1 MNALKRNL
9 RKYDWAR
16 KQRDQI
22 VRRADKWLKHD
33 DERLRSLV
41 IPPEIPR
48 AIYAHEKGA
57 PVNGEALN
65 KIGLTSWKISFD
77 RPWKVT
83 NPADGKTYPSNDFEA
98 FRESGCKDRSLLT
111 GPYPDDGW
119 GCYVKGEDRPFWF
132 VAFYAHWSVNRLLLP
147 ALDDLSRAYLIT
159 DDSHYAHACALL
171 LWQLA
176 EYYPRYVY
184 EKQSRYG
191 KEFMPNY
198 RGRLLYHTWESHFT
212 CQSVIPAYGAVRPAI
227 QKDRALMA
235 LTGQTA
241 RQIRAHI
248 EDRLL
253 RTMAGDIMDGS
264 GRIQGNYGMH
274 QLALLRIAA
283 VLKNSQKK
291 PTSRDMVAWVLNN
304 PDAQNYTQ
312 LGLRDAVNNL
322 LHRDGYPFESPQ
334 YNTLWIVMLDAIVKA
349 LGPEGRKIV
358 ALPRFRKL
366 YTWIFRM
373 ACAERFVPSYGDSNN
388 LFHAL
393 LDRRNLRMG
402 EIFES
407 AYRYYKDPIFA
418 RALKQINA
426 KPKRDLF
433 LDPLDANELA
443 GAAKKHPDRLGVT
456 SELLPGV
463 GFASLQTGSNANRTA
478 LALFYGDY
486 WGHAHND
493 RLQLDIYSWRHAL
506 TPDFGYPETADA
518 YDPRRYAFL
527 SHTVTHNTVMVN
539 AGRQARARGR
549 LHLYDPGPF
558 AQLVETSAEAAY
570 PKQVKLYRRTLLLVD
585 VAPDKAYIV
594 DIFRVRGG
602 AQHDWIVHGPQA
614 KLKSD
619 LPFSRP
625 RKKGTLAGPDVP
637 YGYFYD
643 DKRYDNDNAAHVSYS
658 RYEGSAFQ
666 WLFNVQQAKL
676 NGVGTASWRLNRPP
690 DLYPKVNP
698 KGVVLRAHL
707 IGRDETIFACDG
719 IPQRRETW
727 PETVKF
733 LFRRRTGEDL
743 ESVYVTVFEPY
754 KNKPF
759 INSVKVLPTDAGND
773 LPVALEIACGEKKHI
788 LFNRLEK
795 VKGSASVLKL
805 DGGITLDARAAVL
818 EQADHGEF
826 KQVYLLDN
834 KKTGGLGPAITSAPA
849 VRARVKSVDYEKGLV
864 TLTRPILSGTPLA
877 GGIAV
882 VESSGHANAIPV
894 AEVVNTTTFAV
905 GDDELSAG
913 TIHITSAAGNRI
925 EFNPKYVYFIEPGM
939 TVVNEAGK
947 GVGRI
952 KSIKSGSAKL
962 DTNTLTLRN
971 FPDRN
976 RDGRRTCRVMVVG
989 PGDTLTLHT
998 SLRHR

>member
-1 MNALKRNL
+1 MNALNHNL
-9 RKYDWAR
+9 KTYDWAR

-22 VRRADKWLKHD
+22 VRRANKWLKYD

-48 AIYAHEKGA
+48 AIVAHEKGA
-57 PVNGEALN
+57 PINGDALN
-65 KIGLTSWKISFD
+65 KIGRNAWKISFD
-77 RPWKVT
+77 KPWKVT
-83 NPADGKTYPSNDFEA
+83 HPADGKVYPSNNFEA
-98 FRESGCKDRSLLT
+98 FRKSGCKDRSLLT

-132 VAFYAHWSVNRLLLP
+132 VAFYAHWSVTRLLLP

-159 DDSHYAHACALL
+159 GDSCYAHACALL

-191 KEFMPNY
+191 REVNPGYK
-198 RGRLLYHTWESHFT
+198 GRLLYHTWESHYT
-212 CQSVIPAYGAVRPAI
+212 GHSVPPAYHAVRPAI
-227 QKDRALMA
+227 RKDRALMA

-241 RQIRAHI
+241 RQIHAHI

-274 QLALLRIAA
+274 QVTLLRIAA
-283 VLKNSQKK
+283 VFKNSRKK

-312 LGLRDAVNNL
+312 LGLEDAINNL

-334 YNTLWIVMLDAIVKA
+334 YNTLWIKTLNEIVEA
-349 LGPEGRKIV
+349 LGPQGRKII

-366 YTWIFRM
+366 HTWVLRM
-373 ACAERFVPSYGDSNN
+373 ACAGRFVPSYGDSNN
-388 LFHAL
+388 LFHTL
-393 LDRRNLRMG
+393 LDRTNLRTG
-402 EIFES
+402 EILES
-407 AYRYYKDPIFA
+407 AYRHYKAPIFA

-426 KPKRDLF
+426 RPKRDLF
-433 LDPLDANELA
+433 LEPLDGKALA
-443 GAAKKHPDRLGVT
+443 GAAKRYPGRLGVT

-463 GFASLQTGSNANRTA
+463 GFASLQTGSEANPTA
-478 LALFYGDY
+478 LALFYGYY

-493 RLQLDIYSWRHAL
+493 RLQLDIYSWGHAL

-518 YDPRRYAFL
+518 YDPRRYGFL

-539 AGRQARARGR
+539 ARRQATARGR

-570 PKQVKLYRRTLLLVD
+570 AQAVSLYRRTLLLVD

-614 KLKSD
+614 ELKSD
-619 LPFSRP
+619 LPFSKP
-625 RKKGTLAGPDVP
+625 RKKGTLAGQNVP
-637 YGYFYD
+637 YGDFYD
-643 DKRYDNDNAAHVSYS
+643 DSRYDNNNTAHVSYS

-666 WLFNVQQAKL
+666 WFFNVQQAKL
-676 NGVGTASWRLNRPP
+676 NGVGAASWRLNRPP
-690 DLYPKVNP
+690 DLYPKIDR

-707 IGRDETIFACDG
+707 IGRDETVFACDG
-719 IPQRRETW
+719 VPQRRETW

-733 LFRRRTGEDL
+733 LFRRRTGENL
-743 ESVYVTVFEPY
+743 ESVYITVFEPY
-754 KNKPF
+754 RKTPF
-759 INSVKVLPTDAGND
+759 IHSVRALPTQAGSD
-773 LPVALEIACGEKKHI
+773 LPVALEIACGKVKHI

-795 VKGSASVLKL
+795 VKNKSSVLKL
-805 DGGITLDARAAVL
+805 GNGITLDARAAVL
-818 EQADHGEF
+818 EQTANGDF
-826 KQVYLLDN
+826 RQIYLLNNN
-834 KKTGGLGPAITSAPA
+834 KTEGLGIAPAPA
-849 VRARVKSVDYEKGLV
+849 VRTRVKRVDYEKGLV
-864 TLTRPILSGTPLA
+864 TLTRPIPSSPA
-877 GGIAV
+877 GGIAI
-882 VESSGHANAIPV
+882 VESAKHANAIPV

-913 TIHITSAAGNRI
+913 TVHITSAAGNRI

-939 TVVNEAGK
+939 TVVNEAGRV
-947 GVGRI
+947 VGRI
-952 KSIKSGSAKL
+952 KSIKSGSAGL
-962 DTNTLTLRN
+962 DTNALTLRN

-998 SLRHR
+998 SLRHG